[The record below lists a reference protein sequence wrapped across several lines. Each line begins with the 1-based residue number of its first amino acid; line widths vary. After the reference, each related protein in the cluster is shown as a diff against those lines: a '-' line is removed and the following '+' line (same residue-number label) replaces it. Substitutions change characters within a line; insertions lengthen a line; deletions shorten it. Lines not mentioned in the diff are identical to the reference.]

1 MCTLARPFA
10 EPRRLNR
17 PPCVP
22 WTRAMN
28 LRSRQKS
35 MHPARECECRVA
47 DWVLTHLP
55 PSSVAGP
62 RRNRRR
68 FSEFCFIKQRQN
80 HPPDWR
86 AIRSSSAFRRII
98 SNNTV
103 SVGEPLPW
111 WKRECDA
118 CECPRALSERIPVAS
133 RSVNSSPD
141 HHWNRPRNVAGLL
154 QPATRVGHAPGGTI
168 TFAGSWH
175 SRSVILASFVGRP
188 GQSFNRL
195 NSGSGMC
202 RITSMIQ
209 RQNHGR

>member
-111 WKRECDA
+111 CKGESDA
-118 CECPRALSERIPVAS
+118 CECPCALGERIPVAS
-133 RSVNSSPD
+133 RSVNSLPH
-141 HHWNRPRNVAGLL
+141 HHWSRLKTSPGCPNPCPSWPCAGRHDNFCGLL
-154 QPATRVGHAPGGTI
+154 AQQKRDPRV
-168 TFAGSWH
+168 
-175 SRSVILASFVGRP
+175 FVGRS